1 MSAGGRPRRET
12 LPVCALCGEP
22 IGAYEPM
29 MVLFEDGR
37 WERSSISRLHAG
49 RTPSLLLHERCA
61 GEGERTPPG

>member
-1 MSAGGRPRRET
+1 
-12 LPVCALCGEP
+12 
-22 IGAYEPM
+22 
-29 MVLFEDGR
+29 VLFEDGR